1 LDDPSQ
7 EERSDL
13 HKRKDREREIAAI
26 RVRLVRLDL
35 EKAELEAA
43 LTRLMAAQESRGNPP
58 PIKDAPVTN
67 ASSPAAKVTLF
78 GSLFRGREDV
88 FPKRWDNSKT
98 GKAGYAPA
106 CANEWSP
113 GICGKPKVKCGDCPN
128 RCFLPVT
135 DEVLDGHLRG
145 RHTIGVYPMLVDE
158 TCWFLAADFDKT
170 TWRGDA
176 AAFLQT
182 CAARNVSAALER
194 SRSGHGAHVW
204 IFFAEPIPASLARRL
219 GAHLVTETMERN
231 PDIGFA
237 SYDRFFP
244 SQDNMPSGGFGNLI
258 ALPLQHAPRLA
269 GNSVFLDT
277 NFEPHSDQWAFLSTL
292 RRMTLAEVT
301 AIAEEATRQ
310 RRIMGL
316 RLPVDDDEEEE
327 PWAAAP
333 SRRKPEPPIV
343 GRLPEGVEAVMA
355 DQIYIPCEELPAGLV
370 NRLVRLA
377 AFQNPAFY
385 SAQAMRRSTFGIPRV
400 VGCAELLSRHI
411 ALPRGCREAME
422 GLLAH
427 LCVAL
432 RWRDE
437 RSTGQAVEASFLAE
451 LTTEQETAVAA
462 LLQHE
467 TGVLAATTG
476 FGKTVVAAAMV
487 AARKANTLIL
497 VHRRQ
502 LMEQWAARLQSF
514 LNLPKASIG
523 RIGGGVRKPTGVIDI
538 AMIQSMV
545 HDGVVDD
552 LVAGYGHLVVDECH
566 HLSAVSF
573 EKVARRAKAKFVL
586 GLSATVARKDGHHP
600 IIFMQCGPVRF
611 RVDAKSQAATRPF
624 LHRVVLRTTDFAAP
638 SGTEGERP
646 PIQSLYAAL
655 AANDARNALIFDDV
669 LKSLEERRSPL
680 ILTERKDHAQH
691 LAEKL
696 SRFARNVIVLTGGM
710 GAKQQQAAMQRLDDV
725 PAVDERVLI
734 ATGRYIGEGFDD
746 ARLDTLFLAMP
757 IAWKGTLAQYVGRL
771 HRSFPTKR
779 EVIVYDYVDQAVPV
793 LKRMSEKRV
802 SGYKSFGYS
811 IGGAL
816 TDSAAGSSRSPAH
829 VKLDAEAGLL
839 PR

>member
-1 LDDPSQ
+1 MREHQSRQNGLDDPL
-7 EERSDL
+7 EEDRCDR
-13 HKRKDREREIAAI
+13 HRPKDREREIAAI
-26 RVRLVRLDL
+26 RARLACLDV
-35 EKAELEAA
+35 EKAELEAS
-43 LTRLMAAQESRGNPP
+43 LTRLMAVQELKDNPP
-58 PIKDAPVTN
+58 PIKSAPVTN
-67 ASSPAAKVTLF
+67 ASSPLAKVTLF
-78 GSLFRGREDV
+78 ASLFHGREDV
-88 FPKRWDNSKT
+88 FPRRWDNIKT
-98 GKAGYAPA
+98 GKTGYAPA
-106 CANEWSP
+106 CANEWAP
-113 GICGKPKVKCGDCPN
+113 RICGKPKVKCGDCLN
-128 RCFLPVT
+128 RAFLPVT

-145 RHTIGVYPMLVDE
+145 RHTIGVYPMLADE

-170 TWRGDA
+170 TWREDA

-182 CAARNVSAALER
+182 CAARRVPAALER
-194 SRSGHGAHVW
+194 SRSGNGGHVW
-204 IFFAEPIPASLARRL
+204 IFFAEPIPASLARQL

-269 GNSVFLDT
+269 GNSVFVDR
-277 NFEPHSDQWAFLSTL
+277 NFEPHADQWAFLSAL

-310 RRIMGL
+310 GRVVGL
-316 RLPVDDDEEEE
+316 RLPLDDDEEEE
-327 PWAAAP
+327 PWAAPP
-333 SRRKPEPPIV
+333 SRRKPEPPIA
-343 GRLPEGVEAVMA
+343 GPLPETIEAVMA
-355 DQIYIPCEELPAGLV
+355 DQIYIPREGLPAGLV

-385 SAQAMRRSTFGIPRV
+385 NAQAMRRSTFGIPRV
-400 VGCAELLSRHI
+400 VDCAELHSRHI
-411 ALPRGCREAME
+411 ALPRGCREAMD

-427 LCVAL
+427 LSVAV

-437 RSTGQAVEASFLAE
+437 RNTGQTVEATFLGE
-451 LTTEQETAVAA
+451 LTTEQEIAVAA

-467 TGVLAATTG
+467 FGVLAATTG

-487 AARKANTLIL
+487 ATRKVNTLIL

-514 LNLPKASIG
+514 LNLPIIG
-523 RIGGGVRKPTGVIDI
+523 QIGGGARKPTSIIDI
-538 AMIQSMV
+538 AMIQSLI
-545 HDGVVDD
+545 HNGAVDD

-611 RVDAKSQAATRPF
+611 RVDAKSQAAARPF
-624 LHRVVLRTTDFAAP
+624 LHRVVLRRTDFAAP
-638 SGTEGERP
+638 SRSEADSP
-646 PIQSLYAAL
+646 PIQLLYAAL
-655 AANDARNALIFDDV
+655 AADDARNALIFDDL
-669 LKSLEERRSPL
+669 LKSLEEKRSPL
-680 ILTERKDHAQH
+680 ILTERKDHAKH

-696 SRFARNVIVLTGGM
+696 SRFARNVIMLTGGM
-710 GAKQQQAAMQRLDDV
+710 GTKQQRAARQRLDEV
-725 PAVDERVLI
+725 PAADERVLI

-771 HRSFPTKR
+771 HRLYPTKR
-779 EVIVYDYVDQAVPV
+779 EVIVYDYVDEAAPM

-802 SGYKSFGYS
+802 RGYKSFGYS
-811 IGGAL
+811 ITGGD
-816 TDSAAGSSRSPAH
+816 T
-829 VKLDAEAGLL
+829 
-839 PR
+839 